1 MQTISSEPLDAL
13 LAVHLK
19 PVNTGKAR
27 DSFTNPE
34 HAFMR
39 YVYVSDRLSSNDF
52 NLGFGLRRHGEVRNA
67 STIYWKLRLKEAL
80 IETDL
85 IAFGSS
91 IDAYLPNELQ
101 NIPELWKRMTVVVDA
116 EMELVENI
124 GRNRLLG
131 SAWDQYED
139 PKNNR
144 IVFGQQLP
152 ESLWKGD
159 LLETPLWTPTT
170 KAPPGQNDM
179 PLEASAVDASY
190 PDHRPLTLS
199 VLGVMNE
206 VVAENGE
213 AEYGDTKLEFG
224 RDPTT
229 HRLLVCDE
237 IGSFDSSRIYPREES
252 KQWLRGQPGIG
263 CDKDIVRVEMRRL
276 GIKKY
281 KPSSTDDQ
289 EAVKKL
295 LPEDVFIRMVEGKS
309 LESFALTAG
318 EELEDFQFAILGIP
332 QEYLAI

>member
-116 EMELVENI
+116 
-124 GRNRLLG
+124 
-131 SAWDQYED
+131 DQ
-139 PKNNR
+139 R
-144 IVFGQQLP
+144 VAVFVQ
-152 ESLWKGD
+152 
-159 LLETPLWTPTT
+159 
-170 KAPPGQNDM
+170 
-179 PLEASAVDASY
+179 
-190 PDHRPLTLS
+190 
-199 VLGVMNE
+199 
-206 VVAENGE
+206 
-213 AEYGDTKLEFG
+213 
-224 RDPTT
+224 
-229 HRLLVCDE
+229 
-237 IGSFDSSRIYPREES
+237 
-252 KQWLRGQPGIG
+252 
-263 CDKDIVRVEMRRL
+263 
-276 GIKKY
+276 
-281 KPSSTDDQ
+281 
-289 EAVKKL
+289 
-295 LPEDVFIRMVEGKS
+295 KS
-309 LESFALTAG
+309 DGGGL
-318 EELEDFQFAILGIP
+318 ELEHVHVVSFVVETREVQGAIDLEHEGRK
-332 QEYLAI
+332 